1 MDLRKSVN
9 GFPRE
14 NKGRFLGL
22 RSAAWIPV
30 RKVLTYS
37 PPAHNLQ
44 HFFKLLVSRA
54 ELWKLYILVCKAAVS
69 ALLAVPQLSIF
80 QCVQW
85 LHLVKAIM
93 LTACMMEAL
102 ICAVSCTVHHHEGIS
117 SDSVLMRG
125 KQWHC
130 CYYYLWLIL
139 LHRCV
144 KHFKKQIKEVALLI
158 TMQSSQ
164 AQLASS
170 WFLQQRV

>member
-14 NKGRFLGL
+14 NEGRFLGI
-22 RSAAWIPV
+22 RSTAWIPA
-30 RKVLTYS
+30 RKVLTYL

-44 HFFKLLVSRA
+44 HFSKLLVSRA

-85 LHLVKAIM
+85 LCLVKAIM
-93 LTACMMEAL
+93 LTVCMMEAL

-117 SDSVLMRG
+117 SGSVLMRG
-125 KQWHC
+125 KQWH

-144 KHFKKQIKEVALLI
+144 RHFKKQIKEVFLLKN
-158 TMQSSQ
+158 MQSSK

-170 WFLQQRV
+170 RFLLQRA